1 MKADES
7 RPDKQTSV
15 RTLVEHSFALGPFRQ
30 RQTGRAARFTT
41 RFGLVVLALGML
53 AVLVHA

>member
-1 MKADES
+1 MKADE
-7 RPDKQTSV
+7 RNTDMQTSV

-30 RQTGRAARFTT
+30 LQTGRAALFTS
-41 RFGLVVLALGML
+41 RFGLVVLALGVL